1 MIMKQELWTA
11 YEAAAA
17 TGGML
22 CAKGSPKDAENETW
36 PEEDWSAKGLSI
48 DTRTLRPGDIFVA
61 LKESRDGHD
70 FVRSAFEKGAAAALV
85 SRPPD
90 NIPKNKPLLM
100 VPDTLGG
107 LRGLAAAAR
116 DRCFGQLIA
125 VTGSAGKTSTK
136 EMLCAALQGSGKV
149 HAAAKSFNNHFG
161 VPLTLAA
168 LPGNADFGIFEIGM
182 NHKGEITPLT
192 KLVQPHIAIV
202 TTVAAAHLEF
212 FDSIADIARA
222 KAEIFSGLRTGGVA
236 VLPRDNEHYDLLE
249 AEASDHG
256 ARIIS
261 FGRHEKADY
270 QLLDYQPG
278 AISAEITADLA
289 GERVSFSLK
298 LTGEHQ
304 AMNALAVLAV
314 VDAGKGD
321 REKAITALEKF
332 TAVEG
337 RGARYGLTLNGKSVT
352 LIDESYNANPASMSA
367 ALSSLEGLKGR
378 RIAVLGDMLELGE
391 DAQGL
396 HLSLKPLLEAA
407 KIDLIF
413 CAGPMMRELFESL
426 PQDMQGAWAEA
437 AIDLQEDILANVE
450 TGDIIIA
457 KGSNAS
463 KTSALVTMLRAHEN
477 TQEKTKG

>member
-1 MIMKQELWTA
+1 MKQELWTA

-22 CAKGSPKDAENETW
+22 CAKGSPKDAENEIW

-61 LKESRDGHD
+61 LKETRDGHD

-85 SRPPD
+85 SRPPED
-90 NIPKNKPLLM
+90 MPKNKPLLI

-136 EMLCAALQGSGKV
+136 EMLYAALQGSGKV
-149 HAAAKSFNNHFG
+149 HAAARSFNNHFG

-168 LPGNADFGIFEIGM
+168 LPEDADFGIFEIGM

-192 KLVQPHIAIV
+192 KLVQPHIAII

-212 FDSIADIARA
+212 FDSVADIARA
-222 KAEIFSGLRTGGVA
+222 KAEIFSGLRSGGIA
-236 VLPRDNEHYDLLE
+236 ILPRDNEHYDLLA
-249 AEASDHG
+249 AEASDYG
-256 ARIIS
+256 ARIVR

-270 QLLDYQPG
+270 QLLDYRAVTDG
-278 AISAEITADLA
+278 AEITAMLG
-289 GERVSFSLK
+289 GERVSFSLR

-304 AMNALAVLAV
+304 AMNALAVLAA
-314 VDAGKGD
+314 VDASGGD
-321 REKAITALEKF
+321 REKALAGLEKF
-332 TAVEG
+332 AAVEG
-337 RGARYGLTLNGKSVT
+337 RGARYGLTLDGKSVT
-352 LIDESYNANPASMSA
+352 LIDESYNANPASMRA

-396 HLSLKPLLEAA
+396 HLSLKPLLQAA
-407 KIDLIF
+407 NIDLVF
-413 CAGPMMRELFESL
+413 CAGPMMRGLFETL
-426 PQDMQGAWAEA
+426 PKNMQGAWSEA
-437 AIDLQEDILANVE
+437 AIDLEDAILAAVKA
-450 TGDIIIA
+450 GDVIIA

-463 KTSALVTMLRAHEN
+463 KTSALVTKLRAHEN
-477 TQEKTKG
+477 KQEKPKG